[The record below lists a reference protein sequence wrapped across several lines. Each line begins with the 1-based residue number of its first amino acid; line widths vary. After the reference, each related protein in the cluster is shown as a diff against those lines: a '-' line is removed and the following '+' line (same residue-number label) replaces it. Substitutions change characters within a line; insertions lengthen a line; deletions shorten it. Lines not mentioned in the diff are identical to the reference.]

1 MHSIIHL
8 LLPFLATSTLVHGAA
23 IEAIRSVTPGPYAD
37 NLESRDLSYL
47 ENLDFRDLPD
57 TDNVVDLEARAL
69 MNATCP
75 DWNKIEPPEKNLG
88 PPLKSRCSWKAT
100 LICASLLVGCPAGCI
115 AAAMEVG

>member
-47 ENLDFRDLPD
+47 ENLNVRDLPD

-69 MNATCP
+69 MKATCP
-75 DWNKIEPPEKNLG
+75 DFNKIELAVKNLG
-88 PPLKSRCSWKAT
+88 PSLKARCSWKAT

-115 AAAMEVG
+115 AAAMEGG